1 MITQLVASQQPCPG
15 ADVQETTF
23 SLDAVARFVC
33 NTMDEVTAAQ
43 AQGAFAFDA
52 IVIGSGMYGAY
63 TAAKIFE
70 RARRADLPERPRVL
84 VLEAGP
90 FLISE
95 HFQNL
100 TRMGPFFELVNKPI
114 VDENQAF
121 LTQIDRIDG
130 PLQGMERHHR
140 VVGGKSLFWGGWAPP
155 LSNEDREDDLA
166 QWPAEIRDFLLS
178 SEGYEHIGRQIGTDV
193 TTDYIKGELH
203 DQLLLKAKQI
213 VAAGMASGLTGVCDA
228 PIAVQA
234 EGPVSGLFSMDKFS
248 SLPLLLDS
256 IREDAEQSGG
266 VNGNRHLFLVPNAQV
281 LRMETREGRVHE
293 LVVLVHEPSHDVN
306 HPGAQQ
312 HIKRLAL
319 KGGAIVI
326 IAGNAINSTRL
337 ALNSLPRPRPLGPEL
352 IGKNL
357 MAHVRGNFFW
367 RIRKDA
373 LNLPPLQDLSTT
385 ALHIEGRVPIGPPV
399 NRLGRFHFQ
408 FCALGSGEH
417 ADGENPEE
425 FLYRLIP
432 NTEDLGDA
440 QRAVRTTDLEDWIV
454 VGIRTC
460 GEMFGDPDA
469 DPSRRDASTIS
480 VNPFGGA
487 GDDVYID
494 DHGQEIRVP
503 KVFVALVQ
511 RPADKAIRDAQ
522 TGAAFALIEAL
533 AGAPAGA
540 ARSTTGSDIR
550 FIRGHEDGMGT
561 TYHES
566 GTLWMG
572 VDPATSVTDVHG
584 HLHHITN
591 AFCVDQ
597 SLFPTVGSANPV
609 PTGLALS
616 SMIASHI
623 VSRFV
628 SAPLEPIETGFTS
641 LFDGTLNGWEQFGAG
656 TIQALPEW
664 DIIECG
670 TSGTE
675 SVLGFVRTRKKYR
688 NFVLKLD
695 WKAFDI
701 AANSGVF
708 LRMPDVIDD
717 DLQRVYRE
725 SIEIQ
730 IDETGKNFQADRDPQ
745 WLYGSSLHKTGAVY
759 GVAPATRWASKAV
772 SRYGSDGYW
781 NAYEIMVQDDS
792 ISVQLN
798 GELVVD
804 NAQLPAH
811 LTRDGYIGLQCH
823 TDVVQ
828 FRNIRLMEL

>member
-1 MITQLVASQQPCPG
+1 MLTQLVNSVQPFPG
-15 ADVQETTF
+15 PDVQETTF

-33 NTMDEVTAAQ
+33 NTIDEVKAAQ
-43 AQGAFAFDA
+43 EQGGFAFDA

-63 TAAKIFE
+63 LASKIFE
-70 RARRADLPERPRVL
+70 RARRARLQERPRVL

-114 VDENQAF
+114 VDENQSF

-155 LSNEDREDDLA
+155 LSNEDAEDDLA

-178 SEGYEHIGRQIGTDV
+178 PDGYEHIAKQIGTDV
-193 TTDYIKGELH
+193 TTDYIKGDLH
-203 DQLLLKAKQI
+203 NQLLLKAKQI
-213 VAAGMASGLTGVCDA
+213 ITAGTVPGLTGAGDA

-256 IREDAEQSGG
+256 IREDAERSGG
-266 VNGNRHLFLVPNAQV
+266 VNGDRFLFLVPNAQV
-281 LRMETREGRVHE
+281 LRMETREGRIDE
-293 LVVLVHEPSHDVN
+293 LVVLVHEPSRDVN
-306 HPGAQQ
+306 NPGARQR
-312 HIKRLAL
+312 IERLAL
-319 KGGAIVI
+319 KGGAMVFL
-326 IAGNAINSTRL
+326 AGNTINSTQL
-337 ALNSLPRPRPLGPEL
+337 ALSSLPKPRYLGTDL
-352 IGKNL
+352 TGKNL

-373 LNLPPLQDLSTT
+373 LGLLPLEDLSTT

-399 NRLGRFHFQ
+399 NRPGRFHFQ
-408 FCALGSGEH
+408 FYALGCGEH
-417 ADGENPEE
+417 GHGENPEE

-432 NTEDLGDA
+432 NTEDLRDA
-440 QRAVRTTDLEDWIV
+440 QRAVTSTNLEDWIV

-460 GEMFGDPDA
+460 GEMFGDPEA
-469 DPSRRDASTIS
+469 DPGGRDASTLSI
-480 VNPFGGA
+480 NPYGGS
-487 GDDVYID
+487 GDDVYVD
-494 DHGQEIRVP
+494 EQGQEIRVP
-503 KVFVALVQ
+503 KPFVALIQ
-511 RPADKAIRDAQ
+511 RQADKAVRDAQ
-522 TGAAFALIEAL
+522 TDAAFAFIEAL
-533 AGAPAGA
+533 AARPAGS
-540 ARSTTGSDIR
+540 ARSTTDNTLR
-550 FIRGHEDGMGT
+550 FIRGGEDGMGT

-572 VDPATSVTDVHG
+572 TDPDTSVTDVHG
-584 HLHHITN
+584 HVHHITN

-597 SLFPTVGSANPV
+597 ALFPTVGSANPV

-616 SMIASHI
+616 SMIANHV
-623 VSRFV
+623 VSRFA
-628 SAPLEPIETGFTS
+628 SSPPTPIESGFTS
-641 LFDGTLNGWEQFGAG
+641 LFDGTLTGWEQFGAG
-656 TIQALPEW
+656 AIQTLPGL

-675 SVLGFVRTRKKYR
+675 SVLGFVRTRKKFG
-688 NFVLKLD
+688 NFILRLD
-695 WKAFDI
+695 WKAFDVT
-701 AANSGVF
+701 ANSGVF

-717 DLQRVYRE
+717 DLDQVYRG

-730 IDETGKNFQADRDPQ
+730 IDETGKDFQAGRTPQ
-745 WLYGSSLHKTGAVY
+745 SVYGSSLYKTGAVY
-759 GVAPATRWASKAV
+759 GIAPATRWAAKAV
-772 SRYGSDGYW
+772 SPHGADGYW
-781 NAYEIMVQDDS
+781 NAYEIMVQDGR
-792 ISVQLN
+792 ISVRLN

-811 LTRDGYIGLQCH
+811 LVGDGSIGLQCH

-828 FRNIRLMEL
+828 FRNIRIMEL